1 MSAKVSPIPEGFH
14 TVSPHMVIRNAS
26 AAIDFYKKAF
36 GAEEI
41 MRMTDPTGKGIMHA
55 EIKIGNSMI
64 MIVDEMP
71 DMKICV
77 SPEKLGGTTI
87 GMTIY
92 CEDTD
97 AMFQRAIDA
106 GATEVMKP
114 VDMFW
119 GDRYSKLTDPYG
131 HIWEICT
138 HIEDVSPE
146 ECGKRAEKFFAEMAK
161 GGSSS

>member
-41 MRMTDPTGKGIMHA
+41 MRMTDPSGQGIIHA

-77 SPEKLGGTTI
+77 SPEQLGGTTI

-97 AMFQRAIDA
+97 AMFKRAIEMFA
-106 GATEVMKP
+106 EFVSAIPTEYP
-114 VDMFW
+114 VFKS
-119 GDRYSKLTDPYG
+119 GDRRNR
-131 HIWEICT
+131 CT
-138 HIEDVSPE
+138 
-146 ECGKRAEKFFAEMAK
+146 A
-161 GGSSS
+161 GGSRSPPRHRRGEYRQSFWTRRAACSPASAD